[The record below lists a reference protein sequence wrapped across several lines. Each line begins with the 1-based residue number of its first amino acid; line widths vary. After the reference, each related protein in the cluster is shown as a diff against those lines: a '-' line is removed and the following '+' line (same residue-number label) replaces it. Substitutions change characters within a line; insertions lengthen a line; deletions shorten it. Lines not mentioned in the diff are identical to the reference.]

1 MDRDSAFVN
10 LGVLSE
16 KLNIPLASVEKSVKS
31 LAVEIY
37 DEVVQIIESNK
48 EKVEKIARL
57 LMEKEIIHEEELI
70 SII

>member
-1 MDRDSAFVN
+1 
-10 LGVLSE
+10 
-16 KLNIPLASVEKSVKS
+16 
-31 LAVEIY
+31 
-37 DEVVQIIESNK
+37 VQIIESNK